1 MVAQEQ
7 SSPRRA
13 VVDALE
19 EKLGKFLKRVP
30 TNCGTSRAVAF
41 SGEGILSVQDQQSP
55 WFAIMVRANREKNAT
70 IFLESAGYKCF
81 LPINK
86 FARQWSDRIKESE
99 RPLFPGYFFC
109 RLNPLNRLPILM
121 TPGVIQIVGIGKAP
135 IPVEEEEVT
144 AIQRAAE
151 SGLSV
156 VPWPY
161 MQVGEIARIEHG
173 PLQGLSGIVIKVK
186 SDLKLVLSVN
196 LLQRSVAVEID
207 CSWISARSSVRPIS
221 IHHPTG
227 QLTSRPIVP
236 SKQEDRSA
244 PYGKAS

>member
-1 MVAQEQ
+1 M
-7 SSPRRA
+7 SI
-13 VVDALE
+13 D
-19 EKLGKFLKRVP
+19 EK
-30 TNCGTSRAVAF
+30 
-41 SGEGILSVQDQQSP
+41 QSP

-70 IFLESAGYKCF
+70 MVLESAGYKCF
-81 LPINK
+81 LPVNK
-86 FARQWSDRIKESE
+86 FARQWSDRVKESE

-109 RLNPLNRLPILM
+109 RMNPLNRLPVLM
-121 TPGVIQIVGIGKAP
+121 TPGVIQIVGIGKTP

-173 PLQGLSGIVIKVK
+173 PLRGLSGIVIKVK

-207 CSWISARSSVRPIS
+207 CSWVSARFGVGS
-221 IHHPTG
+221 IAIQNSFS
-227 QLTSRPIVP
+227 QLIPRPIVP
-236 SKQEDRSA
+236 AKLEDRAA

>member
-1 MVAQEQ
+1 M
-7 SSPRRA
+7 S
-13 VVDALE
+13 
-19 EKLGKFLKRVP
+19 
-30 TNCGTSRAVAF
+30 
-41 SGEGILSVQDQQSP
+41 IHDQQWP
-55 WFAIMVRANREKNAT
+55 WFAIMVKVNREKNAT
-70 IFLESAGYKCF
+70 VVLESAGYKCF
-81 LPINK
+81 LPVNK

-109 RLNPLNRLPILM
+109 RMNPLNRLPVLV

-173 PLQGLSGIVIKVK
+173 PLRGLSGIVIKIK
-186 SDLKLVLSVN
+186 SELKLVLSVN

-207 CSWISARSSVRPIS
+207 CTWVSARFGVGAIA
-221 IHHPTG
+221 IHHPSQVTP
-227 QLTSRPIVP
+227 RPIVP
-236 SKQEDRSA
+236 VKLEDRSA

>member
-1 MVAQEQ
+1 
-7 SSPRRA
+7 
-13 VVDALE
+13 
-19 EKLGKFLKRVP
+19 
-30 TNCGTSRAVAF
+30 
-41 SGEGILSVQDQQSP
+41 LSIHDQQWP
-55 WFAIMVRANREKNAT
+55 WFAIMVKVNREKNAT
-70 IFLESAGYKCF
+70 VVLESAGYKCF
-81 LPINK
+81 LPVNK

-109 RLNPLNRLPILM
+109 RMNPLNRLPVLV

-161 MQVGEIARIEHG
+161 MQVGEIARIEQG
-173 PLQGLSGIVIKVK
+173 PLRGLSGIVIKIK
-186 SDLKLVLSVN
+186 SELKLVLSVN

-207 CSWISARSSVRPIS
+207 CTWVSARFGVGAIAIP
-221 IHHPTG
+221 HPSQVTP
-227 QLTSRPIVP
+227 RPIVHV
-236 SKQEDRSA
+236 KLEDRSA